1 MRKRT
6 LLLVASSFLASV
18 CIAQDAVKAE
28 SAFSLSIRT
37 ADCEVASGDRI
48 ELQITKTNL
57 SDAALLVGGNRI
69 ASYTFDVRRNGVLLP
84 ETEQAKNLREH
95 PLPGPMIDGNLP
107 PHQAAVDIAAV
118 NEFRDMREP
127 GVYTIQVQER
137 SVKSN
142 TVTVTVTP

>member
-6 LLLVASSFLASV
+6 LLLVAFSFLASV
-18 CIAQDAVKAE
+18 CTAQDAVRVK

-37 ADCEVASGDRI
+37 HDREVASGQRI
-48 ELQITKTNL
+48 ELQITRTNL
-57 SDAALLVGGNRI
+57 SDKALCVGRNPV
-69 ASYTFDVRRNGVLLP
+69 ASYTFDVRRHGVLLP
-84 ETEQAKNLREH
+84 ETEQAKRERL
-95 PLPGPMIDGNLP
+95 LPGPMIDCNLP

-118 NEFRDMREP
+118 NECRDMREP
-127 GVYTIQVQER
+127 GVYTIQVHEG